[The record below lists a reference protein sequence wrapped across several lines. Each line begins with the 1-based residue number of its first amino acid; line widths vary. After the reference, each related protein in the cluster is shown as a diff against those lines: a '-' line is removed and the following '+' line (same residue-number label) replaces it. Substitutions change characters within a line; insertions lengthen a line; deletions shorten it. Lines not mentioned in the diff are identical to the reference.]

1 MDPLT
6 LLSMATTA
14 FKGVQKLVQAGR
26 EIEDVAQH
34 LGRWYGYAADIKE
47 AQKSAENP
55 PLFRKILD
63 TGSVEQEALNAIIV
77 KKKIE
82 QQEKDIRDL
91 IVVVYGIETYREMIQ
106 MRKDIKAKRERL
118 VYRQKRRRRMYL
130 DGVFSLIGIGV
141 CLALC
146 YGFYELLMN
155 YTR

>member
-1 MDPLT
+1 MEPLA

-26 EIEDVAQH
+26 EIEDVAQN

-47 AQKSAENP
+47 AQKASENP

-63 TGSVEQEALNAIIV
+63 TGSVEQEALHAIIV
-77 KKKIE
+77 KMKIE

-118 VYRQKRRRRMYL
+118 VYRQRRRRRMYL
-130 DGVFSLIGIGV
+130 DGIFSLIGIGV
-141 CLALC
+141 CLGLC
-146 YGFYELLMN
+146 YGVYELLMN

>member
-34 LGRWYGYAADIKE
+34 LGRWYGFAADIKE
-47 AQKSAENP
+47 AQKASENP

-63 TGSVEQEALNAIIV
+63 NGSVEQEALNAIIV

-118 VYRQKRRRRMYL
+118 VYRQRRRRRMYL

>member
-47 AQKSAENP
+47 AQKVAENP
-55 PLFRKILD
+55 PLFKKILD

-91 IVVVYGIETYREMIQ
+91 IVVVYVIDTYREMIQ

-118 VYRQKRRRRMYL
+118 VYRQRRRRRMYL
-130 DGVFSLIGIGV
+130 DGIFTFIGIGV
-141 CLALC
+141 CLAMC

>member
-1 MDPLT
+1 MEPIA

-14 FKGVQKLVQAGR
+14 FKGVQTLVKRGR

-34 LGRWYGYAADIKE
+34 LGRWYGYVADINE
-47 AQKSAENP
+47 AQRESEKP
-55 PLFRKILD
+55 PIFRKLLD
-63 TGSVEQEALNAIIV
+63 KGSVEQEALNAIIV

-82 QQEKDIRDL
+82 QQEREIRDL

-118 VYRQKRRRRMYL
+118 VYKQRRRRRMYL
-130 DGVFSLIGIGV
+130 DGIAVILGIVVSLAI
-141 CLALC
+141 C
-146 YGFYELLMN
+146 YGFYELFMN